1 MKRFL
6 VLIVLLASFFCID
19 NNHLISADD
28 IGEYNQNYHLNS
40 KSGFM
45 NDIQSIFYDQN
56 ANEYRLYYLHN
67 KDFKIGG
74 NGTEWE
80 SVTTKDFINFTNSG
94 TAIEKYKTSSGDIAS
109 GTVYKD
115 TENDLGFGKNALISY
130 VTSYGNE
137 GQTQNIWYS
146 LDNGK
151 TYKSYE
157 NNPIMKP
164 SSKEA
169 HFRDPYVFKQNNMF
183 YMYLA
188 EGNKF
193 GVYQSKD
200 GKHFD
205 YKSGI
210 YDQVDHLGL
219 LECPNLFEIKTT
231 DTHEKKWVLLFGANG
246 YERNETTGT
255 YYVVGSIIDG
265 VFKPETD
272 ARRVDDGSDFYGAKF
287 MQTSD
292 SQLLGLAWLGSW
304 DYSKQIKSDT
314 GNLGSMSMT
323 RMLSLTS
330 ENNYKLKTSNF
341 LTSNLF
347 KNKLVNKTV
356 SLKNSRKIVPNQ
368 EGYKTVYGQYM
379 NTNSFAVTLNAKKST
394 EEFPTHIHV
403 ELENSDSY
411 FKFDYDTTNGYY
423 MVTRTSNNVSS
434 DSDAKVHYEKSHVA
448 NVMSYDNLNVKLFVD
463 NGSIE
468 ILFPETGETYSLAKF
483 TQDQNSKLS
492 IKMNGSTDIK
502 YTINK

>member
-6 VLIVLLASFFCID
+6 FFSVLLTTIFCCNSKASASE
-19 NNHLISADD
+19 NTM
-28 IGEYNQNYHLNS
+28 GEYNQNYHLNS

-56 ANEYRLYYLHN
+56 TNEYRFYYLHN

-94 TAIEKYKTSSGDIAS
+94 TAIEKYKTASGDIAS
-109 GTVYKD
+109 GTIYKD
-115 TENDLGFGKNALISY
+115 TDNDLGFGKDALISY
-130 VTSYGNE
+130 VTSYGND

-151 TYKSYE
+151 TFKSYE

-169 HFRDPYVFKQNNMF
+169 NFRDPYVFKQNNMF

-193 GVYQSKD
+193 GIYESKD

-205 YKSGI
+205 YKTGI

-219 LECPNLFEIKTT
+219 LECPNLFKIKTT
-231 DTHEKKWVLLFGANG
+231 DTNEEKWVLLFGGNG

-255 YYVVGSIIDG
+255 YYVVGSMAEG
-265 VFKPETD
+265 VFKPETG

-304 DYSKQIKSDT
+304 DYSKQIKNST
-314 GNLGSMSMT
+314 GTLGSMSLA
-323 RMLSLTS
+323 RNLSLTS
-330 ENNYKLKTSNF
+330 ENNYKLKTSSF
-341 LTSNLF
+341 LTSSLF
-347 KNKLVNKTV
+347 NNKLVNKSV
-356 SLKNSRKIVPNQ
+356 SLKSSRKISVDQ
-368 EGYKTVYGQYM
+368 EGYKTLFSQ
-379 NTNSFAVTLNAKKST
+379 NTSEKSFALTLNAKKST
-394 EEFPTHIHV
+394 AEFPSHIHI
-403 ELENSDSY
+403 ELKNSDSY

-423 MVTRTSNNVSS
+423 MVTRTSENVAT
-434 DSDAKVHYEKSHVA
+434 DDDAKAHYEKSHVA
-448 NVMSYDNLNVKLFVD
+448 NVMSNDKLNVKLFVD

-483 TQDQNSKLS
+483 TQESNSKLT
-492 IKMNGSTDIK
+492 IKMNGNTDIK
-502 YTINK
+502 YTISK